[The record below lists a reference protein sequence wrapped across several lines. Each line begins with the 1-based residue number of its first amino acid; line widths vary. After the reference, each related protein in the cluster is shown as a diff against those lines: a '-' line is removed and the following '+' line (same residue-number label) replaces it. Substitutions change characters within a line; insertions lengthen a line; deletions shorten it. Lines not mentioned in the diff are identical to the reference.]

1 MAKGRALSDRGRH
14 EQAIEELTK
23 ATALDPGNVEA
34 WANLAFAYERQGNMP
49 MAISAGSQARKLA
62 PTHYYVNL
70 GLARAFFQQKQWRAA
85 VERAEDAVVQAPGA
99 SQRVE
104 ALFVAARSA
113 FRARDATK
121 GCTLLRTS
129 QRGAVEPCAA
139 R

>member
-1 MAKGRALSDRGRH
+1 
-14 EQAIEELTK
+14 
-23 ATALDPGNVEA
+23 
-34 WANLAFAYERQGNMP
+34 MP
-49 MAISAGSQARKLA
+49 MAISAGSQARKLV

-113 FRARDATK
+113 FQARDATK
-121 GCTLLRTS
+121 GCALLRRASEVQSSRALLDELESHACT
-129 QRGAVEPCAA
+129 R
-139 R
+139 